1 MTLRATIGGHTAQ
14 QVDFAAELNR
24 KGRALQYALK
34 RLRPALGTASPRM
47 HVLRVGL
54 RMGPCIP
61 RPGGRH
67 TTKVIEGGIES
78 EVETGFHRLF
88 AEIPEYA
95 SLVILDFFL

>member
-1 MTLRATIGGHTAQ
+1 
-14 QVDFAAELNR
+14 
-24 KGRALQYALK
+24 
-34 RLRPALGTASPRM
+34 
-47 HVLRVGL
+47 
-54 RMGPCIP
+54 MGPCIP